1 MFGQLIFWDNELKDR
16 RKVDFDVGQKIKIAH
31 KQYQECE
38 IKKCPESETSIEGKK
53 YFLYIKPSPTY

>member
-16 RKVDFDVGQKIKIAH
+16 RKVNFDVGQKIKIAR

-38 IKKCPESETSIEGKK
+38 IKKCPESETSIECKQNIFFK
-53 YFLYIKPSPTY
+53 